1 MRISR
6 SFGSILRSVVIALV
20 ALVGAGMSSAAF
32 ADCGGIRLTVLK
44 GGWII
49 GGSAGTGSLT
59 FHGRTYPLSIGGLDF
74 GLVFGGSETRLAG
87 TVCNIR
93 QASDVAGVY
102 AAGGAGAAIVAG
114 ARAIVL
120 TNPNGAVLRMTG
132 RQIGLIANLDLSGM
146 AISLR

>member
-6 SFGSILRSVVIALV
+6 SFGSILRSTAVALV
-20 ALVGAGMSSAAF
+20 ALVGAGVSSAAY
-32 ADCGGIRLTVLK
+32 ADCGGIHLTVLK

-74 GLVFGGSETRLAG
+74 GLVFGGSETRLSG

-93 QASDVAGVY
+93 RPGDVAGVY

-132 RQIGLIANLDLSGM
+132 RQIGLMANLDLSGM